1 MPSIKVVVV
10 PITSGLGVISGFSES
25 VNSIVGRLG
34 MDSRFTTK
42 TDVAGFSEGVES
54 GADIIMMADD
64 NRFIAYNT
72 RVNRFIDNWTG
83 TALGYSIALKNAA
96 GGLEGKEVVVIG

>member
-1 MPSIKVVVV
+1 MASIKVVVV

-25 VNSIVGRLG
+25 VNSIVQRLG

-42 TDVAGFSEGVES
+42 TDVTGFSEGVEE

-64 NRFIAYNT
+64 IRFIAYNT
-72 RVNRFIDNWTG
+72 RVNSFIDNWTG
-83 TALGYSIALKNAA
+83 TALGYSVALKNAA
-96 GGLEGKEVVVIG
+96 GGLEGKDVLVIG